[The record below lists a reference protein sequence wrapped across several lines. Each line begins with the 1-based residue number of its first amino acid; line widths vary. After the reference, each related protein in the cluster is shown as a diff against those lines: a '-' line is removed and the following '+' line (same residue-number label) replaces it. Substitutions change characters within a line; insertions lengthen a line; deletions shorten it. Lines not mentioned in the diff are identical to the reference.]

1 MPIKQISA
9 QFSFA
14 GQALADAAAANE
26 KGPRFLPRPFVN
38 ATGR

>member
-26 KGPRFLPRPFVN
+26 KGPGFCRGPS
-38 ATGR
+38 